1 MMIMEA
7 LRKPRF
13 DREPENVPGPFYV
26 AKNQC
31 ITCLAPVENAPD
43 LMGFYEDPTGKG
55 SSHCFFKKQPTTP
68 QEIELAIK
76 SVRVACCG
84 SLRYCGTDETIIAKI
99 QSETNADAI
108 D

>member
-7 LRKPRF
+7 LTKPRF
-13 DREPENVPGPFYV
+13 DREPENVPDPFYV

-31 ITCLAPVENAPD
+31 ITCLAPVENAPS
-43 LMGFYEDPTGKG
+43 LMGFHEDPAGKG

-68 QEIELAIK
+68 QEIELAVK
-76 SVRVACCG
+76 SVSISCCG
-84 SLRYCGTDETIIAKI
+84 SLRYCGTDETIRAKI
-99 QSETNADAI
+99 RLGNNADAI